1 MSQRPDTPIL
11 DQVQTP
17 ADLKRFSDEELK
29 LLAEELRNE
38 LIAWDPLNPCTGT
51 LERLHANGLLISI
64 LVLAPSKSSI

>member
-29 LLAEELRNE
+29 LLADELRN
-38 LIAWDPLNPCTGT
+38 
-51 LERLHANGLLISI
+51 
-64 LVLAPSKSSI
+64 